1 MVRLYCATVAGAA
14 LPTMANRFRLLI
26 IDDSPVALSFLQAVF
41 KSASY
46 DVDTAPDGETGFVKA
61 QSGVPDLIV
70 TDGLMPGIDG
80 FELIRRL
87 RADPATK
94 DIPVLM
100 LTSGEVGDAEFT
112 SRVPQP
118 DAMVAKSSSVEPVLA
133 GVKALLSGRVPRHG

>member
-1 MVRLYCATVAGAA
+1 MTS
-14 LPTMANRFRLLI
+14 RFRLLI
-26 IDDSPVALSFLQAVF
+26 VDDSPVALSFLQAVF

-46 DVDTAPDGETGFVKA
+46 DVDTAPDGETGLAKA
-61 QSGVPDLIV
+61 LNGAPDLIV

-87 RADPATK
+87 KADPATM

-118 DAMVAKSSSVEPVLA
+118 DAMVVKSPSVDPLLA
-133 GVKALLSGRVPRHG
+133 GVKALLNGRVPRSGR

>member
-1 MVRLYCATVAGAA
+1 
-14 LPTMANRFRLLI
+14 MADRFRLLI

-46 DVDTAPDGETGFVKA
+46 DVDTAPDGEAGFVKA
-61 QSGVPDLIV
+61 VSGVPDLIV

-87 RADPATK
+87 KAEPATT

-112 SRVPQP
+112 SREPQP
-118 DAMVAKSSSVEPVLA
+118 DAMVAKSSSVDPLLA
-133 GVKALLSGRVPRHG
+133 GVKALLNVKTPRARG

>member
-1 MVRLYCATVAGAA
+1 
-14 LPTMANRFRLLI
+14 MADRFRLLI

-61 QSGVPDLIV
+61 LSGMPDLIV

-80 FELIRRL
+80 FELIRRV
-87 RADPATK
+87 RADPTTMN
-94 DIPVLM
+94 IPVLM

-112 SRVPQP
+112 SREPQP
-118 DAMVAKSSSVEPVLA
+118 DAMVAKSSSVDPLLA
-133 GVKALLSGRVPRHG
+133 GVKALLNGRTPRVRS